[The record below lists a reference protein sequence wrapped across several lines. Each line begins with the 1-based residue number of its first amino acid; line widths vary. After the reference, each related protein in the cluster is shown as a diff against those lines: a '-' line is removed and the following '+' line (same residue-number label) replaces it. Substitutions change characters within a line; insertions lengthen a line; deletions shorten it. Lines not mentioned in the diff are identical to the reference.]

1 MAIKSFTLVLM
12 LNFGLSNC
20 WDIFGL
26 TLCSDDGPHLVGLLV
41 HLLNHLE
48 QSVTGGDDWE
58 TFLST
63 VIVRKSARPS
73 RCDTPGTAPYRNGTI
88 LRCVPTIHT
97 AYFHSVGALEH

>member
-1 MAIKSFTLVLM
+1 M
-12 LNFGLSNC
+12 LKFGLSNC

-41 HLLNHLE
+41 HLLNHLDL
-48 QSVTGGDDWE
+48 SVTGGHDWE

-63 VIVRKSARPS
+63 VVVWRSVWPS

-88 LRCVPTIHT
+88 LRCVPQFIPRTFT
-97 AYFHSVGALEH
+97 LLERWSIDPVVFLSI